1 MKKFLL
7 LILTLIC
14 SISLAA
20 CYSNESTKE
29 SKEEPTSQEESVLES
44 VVESEESLSEE
55 ESVSEAESE
64 ESVSEAES
72 EESVSEPESEEE
84 SASEAESE
92 SESVEATYTIT
103 FVVVTNMPNVTA
115 PEALV
120 VKEGDV
126 VTLPTHVGEYK
137 VECWINQ
144 ATGEVF
150 VGGEFTLCEDVT
162 LVAVIPTETQ
172 PH

>member
-20 CYSNESTKE
+20 CYSNKSTKE

-72 EESVSEPESEEE
+72 EESVSEPESEE

-92 SESVEATYTIT
+92 SESVEVTYTIT

-126 VTLPTHVGEYK
+126 VTLPTYVGEYK
-137 VECWINQ
+137 VECWTNQ

-150 VGGEFTLCEDVT
+150 VGGEFTLCEDVV
-162 LVAVIPTETQ
+162 LVAEISSEYGPY
-172 PH
+172 

>member
-20 CYSNESTKE
+20 CYSNKSTKE

-72 EESVSEPESEEE
+72 EESVSEPESEE

-92 SESVEATYTIT
+92 SESVEVTYTIT

-137 VECWINQ
+137 VECWTNQ

-150 VGGEFTLCEDVT
+150 VGGEFTLCEDVV
-162 LVAVIPTETQ
+162 LVAEISSEYGPY
-172 PH
+172 